1 MGLLSASMSNPRLIN
16 GIKSTRLQL
25 ILAGVL
31 LTVTG
36 VCSAAAASDYARE
49 KRFADEVTAQL
60 VVGDAVMVPPL
71 ETVSDGGAPS
81 SYRPFLGLYTAGKPG
96 MPAVVLAHGVGT
108 HPDDGLTGSLRLR
121 LNDLGYTTLAIQMPI
136 AAKEATVD
144 DYFPALFPEAGARLQ
159 AASVWLR
166 GKGHNNIALVSHTFG
181 SWMANVYFDKNLN
194 GVAQD
199 KPYQAWVCISLTGG
213 YSFAVRNY
221 PFPVLDL
228 YGENDIPVTVS
239 SAWRRNGMLRL
250 GSPRLPAADDSC
262 RRCAMARQRAGCGAG
277 HCRFSAGGCA
287 VGRLCAAI
295 SKTDHSVVSA
305 ISRSVILRPTVP
317 SRPTWQGRQTRHPP

>member
-1 MGLLSASMSNPRLIN
+1 MATPWNSTPLNSARRQLS
-16 GIKSTRLQL
+16 QL
-25 ILAGVL
+25 ILAWAL
-31 LTVTG
+31 LTLFSVPLP
-36 VCSAAAASDYARE
+36 AAASDHARE

-60 VVGDAVMVPPL
+60 VVGNAVMVPPPA
-71 ETVSDGGAPS
+71 GAPVG
-81 SYRPFLGLYTAGKPG
+81 YRPFLGLYTMGKPG
-96 MPAVVLAHGVGT
+96 FPAIVLAHGVGT

-159 AASVWLR
+159 AASAWLK
-166 GKGHNNIALVSHTFG
+166 GKGHTSTALVSHTFG
-181 SWMANVYFDKNLN
+181 SWMANVYFDKNLDKSTQ
-194 GVAQD
+194 GPGAQD

-239 SAWRRNGMLRL
+239 SAWRRNGLLRL
-250 GSPRLPAADDSC
+250 AAPGSRQQMVSGADAQWRGKEQAAAQAIADFL
-262 RRCAMARQRAGCGAG
+262 RA
-277 HCRFSAGGCA
+277 
-287 VGRLCAAI
+287 
-295 SKTDHSVVSA
+295 VV
-305 ISRSVILRPTVP
+305 P
-317 SRPTWQGRQTRHPP
+317 

>member
-1 MGLLSASMSNPRLIN
+1 MANLSHRTRNNA
-16 GIKSTRLQL
+16 TRLP
-25 ILAGVL
+25 
-31 LTVTG
+31 LTLVWAWLMFIS
-36 VCSAAAASDYARE
+36 VSLPAAASDDARE

-60 VVGDAVMVPPL
+60 VVGDAVTVPPPP
-71 ETVSDGGAPS
+71 GAPAA
-81 SYRPFLGLYTAGKPG
+81 YRPFLGLYTLGKPG
-96 MPAVVLAHGVGT
+96 LPAVVLVHGVGT

-144 DYFPALFPEAGARLQ
+144 DYYPALFPEAGARLQ
-159 AASVWLR
+159 AASLWLR
-166 GKGHNNIALVSHTFG
+166 GKGNAKVALVSHTFG
-181 SWMANVYFDKNLN
+181 SWMANVYFDKNLDKNLN

-250 GSPRLPAADDSC
+250 AAPGSRQQMIPAADAQW
-262 RRCAMARQRAGCGAG
+262 RGKEQ
-277 HCRFSAGGCA
+277 
-287 VGRLCAAI
+287 AAAQAI
-295 SKTDHSVVSA
+295 ADFLRVV
-305 ISRSVILRPTVP
+305 VP
-317 SRPTWQGRQTRHPP
+317 